1 VILRDNGRTRSI
13 PALDRVGEPV
23 LDPRVDLE
31 LRDPDRSEP
40 PLDSGDE
47 RPYQTLPAVR
57 GIDQDV
63 E

>member
-1 VILRDNGRTRSI
+1 VILLDHRRARSV
-13 PALDRVGEPV
+13 ATLDRVGESV
-23 LDPRVDLE
+23 FDPRVDLE
-31 LRDPDRSEP
+31 LRDPARSEP

-47 RPYQTLPAVR
+47 RPDQTLPPVR